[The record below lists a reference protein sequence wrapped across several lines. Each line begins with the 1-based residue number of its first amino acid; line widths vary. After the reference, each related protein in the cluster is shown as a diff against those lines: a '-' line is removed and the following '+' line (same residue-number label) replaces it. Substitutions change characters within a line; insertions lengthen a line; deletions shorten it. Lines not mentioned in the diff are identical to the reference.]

1 METNHLKNAI
11 SGLPEI
17 ESPDIWNDIER
28 QLPRRKNTGA
38 IGLLLLSIAVL
49 TGVTAIIL
57 IDFDKE
63 SGLPTQQIA
72 QRNELVALMRYVV
85 HVPGPAEARIINR
98 FETMN
103 SNPLHPVSV
112 IEPLEP
118 LNTALVEPSDT
129 PPPQKIVPHFVT
141 IIKPEP
147 VYVETGTELVVNGD
161 FEDFNIC
168 PSGFTERPI
177 KKLIPSWDV
186 PSKGTPDY
194 YNACSK
200 GDAGVPSNFAGR
212 IFAKSGYGY
221 AGLILRESF
230 TKENKITGTKPLDYR
245 EYITTELKQPLE
257 KGKTY
262 RIRFWV
268 CNSSKSRYAVDAV
281 GAMLSTE
288 KIRQN
293 DNNVLDYTP
302 TIKNT
307 RGNFLIN
314 QTFWVAIEGVYE
326 AKGGEKY
333 LTLGNF
339 NYNYSTLY
347 TLQNVDSKFNYAYY
361 YIDDVSVIEV
371 SPTFQTSNG
380 SNETDTLRQNNK
392 SANDLGYRGEF

>member
-1 METNHLKNAI
+1 
-11 SGLPEI
+11 
-17 ESPDIWNDIER
+17 
-28 QLPRRKNTGA
+28 
-38 IGLLLLSIAVL
+38 
-49 TGVTAIIL
+49 
-57 IDFDKE
+57 
-63 SGLPTQQIA
+63 
-72 QRNELVALMRYVV
+72 
-85 HVPGPAEARIINR
+85 
-98 FETMN
+98 
-103 SNPLHPVSV
+103 
-112 IEPLEP
+112 
-118 LNTALVEPSDT
+118 
-129 PPPQKIVPHFVT
+129 
-141 IIKPEP
+141 
-147 VYVETGTELVVNGD
+147 
-161 FEDFNIC
+161 
-168 PSGFTERPI
+168 
-177 KKLIPSWDV
+177 
-186 PSKGTPDY
+186 
-194 YNACSK
+194 
-200 GDAGVPSNFAGR
+200 
-212 IFAKSGYGY
+212 
-221 AGLILRESF
+221 
-230 TKENKITGTKPLDYR
+230 
-245 EYITTELKQPLE
+245 
-257 KGKTY
+257 Y